1 MSFRDKSALVTIV
14 ALLIASVVYVVS
26 LLTAAAGSPVVDVV
40 YQPYLIGFVIVLVIV
55 SVVGQ
60 IAVAVRSPKEA
71 TAPRDERERLI
82 TWRAGSISAYVLE
95 VGAFLAIALAMA
107 KIDWF
112 WIANTV
118 LALWVLAE
126 IVDGGVQLTLSR
138 RGV

>member
-1 MSFRDKSALVTIV
+1 MSFRNKSALVTIV
-14 ALLIASVVYVVS
+14 ALLVASIVYVVS
-26 LLTAAAGSPVVDVV
+26 LLTAAAGAPIVDVT

-82 TWRAGSISAYVLE
+82 TWRAGSVSAYVLE

-107 KIDWF
+107 QVDWF

>member
-14 ALLIASVVYVVS
+14 ALLIASAVYVVS
-26 LLTAAAGSPVVDVV
+26 LVSAAGGKPLVDVA

-60 IAVAVRSPKEA
+60 IVVAVRSPKEA

-82 TWRAGSISAYVLE
+82 TWRAGSVSAYVLE

-107 KIDWF
+107 QVDWF

-126 IVDGGVQLTLSR
+126 IVDGGVQLSLSR

>member
-14 ALLIASVVYVVS
+14 ALLIASVVYVASLVS
-26 LLTAAAGSPVVDVV
+26 AAGGKPFVDVA

-71 TAPRDERERLI
+71 TAPRDERERI
-82 TWRAGSISAYVLE
+82 IAWRSTSVSS
-95 VGAFLAIALAMA
+95 VVLAIAAFVAITLSLAE
-107 KIDWF
+107 IDWF
-112 WIANTV
+112 WIANSV
-118 LALWVLAE
+118 LALWVAAE
-126 IVDGGVQLTLSR
+126 ILSGAVALTLSR

>member
-14 ALLIASVVYVVS
+14 ALLIASVVYVASLVS
-26 LLTAAAGSPVVDVV
+26 AAGGKPLVDVA

-71 TAPRDERERLI
+71 TAPRDERERI
-82 TWRAGSISAYVLE
+82 IAWHSTSVSSV
-95 VGAFLAIALAMA
+95 VLAIAAFVAITLSLIE
-107 KIDWF
+107 IDWF
-112 WIANTV
+112 WIANSV
-118 LALWVLAE
+118 LALWVAAE
-126 IVDGGVQLTLSR
+126 ILSGAVALTLSR